1 MDEGGTIKFKKA
13 KKKRALG
20 EDYAESDTTTN
31 KLNSEYILKTRKVD
45 DKKSSKELL
54 SFLDETA

>member
-20 EDYAESDTTTN
+20 EDYAESDITTN
-31 KLNSEYILKTRKVD
+31 KLNSEYTLKARKVD